1 LTSRIAYGPPIYSDR
16 STFTDN
22 LVSLALFSIILV
34 PIAFYLYYNVHV
46 DCWRECEELCELEPA
61 RCNKS
66 LLSCEAS
73 ARGVSVKCDKT
84 ILAPLLPL
92 IPILVILLVT
102 LRGPI
107 EVLLY
112 ENMLVVRGGP
122 LAGGDRIITRHEVT
136 RVTLELTSHV
146 RPVFYIGKPGAYVGG
161 QAVYRVCVESPSN
174 SVCVDYYSS
183 EQAKKL
189 LETIE
194 RVWGIRYT
202 LK

>member
-1 LTSRIAYGPPIYSDR
+1 MSSRTAYGPPIYSDR
-16 STFTDN
+16 STFTAN
-22 LVSLALFSIILV
+22 LVSLILFSIILI
-34 PIAFYLYYNVHV
+34 PIAFFLYYDMHV
-46 DCWRECEELCELEPA
+46 DCWRKCEELCELEPA

-66 LLSCEAS
+66 LLSCKAS
-73 ARGVSVKCDKT
+73 ARGVSVECDKT
-84 ILAPLLPL
+84 ILAPLVPL

-112 ENMLVVRGGP
+112 KDMLVVRGGP
-122 LAGGDRIITRHEVT
+122 LAGGDRRITRHEVT
-136 RVTLELTSHV
+136 RVTLEVDSLA
-146 RPVFYIGKPGAYVGG
+146 RPVFFGRPGVYVGRR
-161 QAVYRVCVESPSN
+161 AVYRVCVESPSN
-174 SVCVDYYSS
+174 SVCVDFYSS

>member
-1 LTSRIAYGPPIYSDR
+1 MTSRIAYGPPIYSDR
-16 STFTDN
+16 STFTAD
-22 LVSLALFSIILV
+22 LVILALFSIILI
-34 PIAFYLYYNVHV
+34 PMAFFLYHLHV
-46 DCWRECEELCELEPA
+46 DCWRKCEELCKLEPA
-61 RCNKS
+61 RCDKS
-66 LLSCEAS
+66 LLSCKAS
-73 ARGVSVKCDKT
+73 PGGVSVECDKT
-84 ILAPLLPL
+84 ILAPLVPL
-92 IPILVILLVT
+92 IPILVILLET

-136 RVTLELTSHV
+136 RVTLEVDSLA
-146 RPVFYIGKPGAYVGG
+146 RPAFYIGRPGVYVGRR
-161 QAVYRVCVESPSN
+161 AVYRVCVESPSN
-174 SVCVDYYSS
+174 SVCVDFYSS